1 VTRMMSGSTSHI
13 PFWFKPV
20 STFGLLQ
27 LTTFIDSSHVLPVPT
42 SLATEPQ
49 LCSEFLVTLA
59 VSPSSKAVYIVLKAS
74 QNAITSAPSLS
85 RLLHTEM
92 QVPSLSI
99 KLEQLLTRLRVAPS

>member
-1 VTRMMSGSTSHI
+1 MSGSTSHV

-27 LTTFIDSSHVLPVPT
+27 LTTFIDSSHVLPIPI

-49 LCSEFLVTLA
+49 LCSEFSATLA
-59 VSPSSKAVYIVLKAS
+59 GSPSPKAIYIVLKAS
-74 QNAITSAPSLS
+74 RGAVTNTASLS

-92 QVPSLSI
+92 QVSSLSI
-99 KLEQLLTRLRVAPS
+99 